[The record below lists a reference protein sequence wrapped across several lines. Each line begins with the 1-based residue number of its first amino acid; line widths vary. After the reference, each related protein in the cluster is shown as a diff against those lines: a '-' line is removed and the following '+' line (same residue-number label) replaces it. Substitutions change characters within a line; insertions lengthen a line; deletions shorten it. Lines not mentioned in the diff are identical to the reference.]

1 MVYTVGEMAR
11 RLDVPPST
19 LRYYDKEG
27 LLPFV
32 ERSSGGI
39 RMFRDSDVEW
49 LQIIHCMKKAGMSI
63 RDIREYIQLALQGN
77 DTIDARLA
85 MFRRQREAILAQM
98 EELRQTLETVEYKC
112 WFYETAQA
120 AGTTNVPI
128 RMAEE
133 EVPQRFRAIRRELHG
148 EEPVKDDASA

>member
-1 MVYTVGEMAR
+1 MVYTVGEMAK
-11 RLDVPPST
+11 RLDVPSST

-112 WFYETAQA
+112 WFYETAQQT
-120 AGTTNVPI
+120 GSTDVPQQ
-128 RMAEE
+128 MAEE
-133 EVPQRFRAIRRELHG
+133 DLPPRFRPVRRALRGGSG
-148 EEPVKDDASA
+148 E